1 MHLPGRFEQRMHL
14 PGRFEQQQAV
24 EHEALLDGLLE
35 RHA

>member
-1 MHLPGRFEQRMHL
+1 MHLL
-14 PGRFEQQQAV
+14 GRFEQQQAV